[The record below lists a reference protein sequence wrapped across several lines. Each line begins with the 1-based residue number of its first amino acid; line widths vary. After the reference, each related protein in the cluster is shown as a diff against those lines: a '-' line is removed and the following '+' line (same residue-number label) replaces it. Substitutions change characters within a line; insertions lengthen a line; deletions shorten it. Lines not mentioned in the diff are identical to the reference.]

1 MISRVLAFLFLS
13 LALPAFAQTASSA
26 SVERLLAITRTAAMI
41 DAAYA
46 SAQQMITQSLR
57 QSAGPDISAEQQAR
71 MDELTQ
77 RSMATMREELSWPR
91 LRPDFVRMYQETF
104 TEQEVR
110 AAIAF
115 YESPEGQS
123 MLSKMPGLMQR
134 SMGLM
139 QAKVQALMPRL
150 QSEADEVL
158 GRAPPPQQRPQP
170 APQRPQSRY

>member
-1 MISRVLAFLFLS
+1 MIRLLAVLAALAF
-13 LALPAFAQTASSA
+13 ALPAFAQTASTA

-46 SAQQMITQSLR
+46 SAQQMLTQSMR
-57 QSAGPDISAEQQAR
+57 QGAGNDVTPEQQAR
-71 MDELTQ
+71 MDEVTQ
-77 RSMATMREELSWPR
+77 RSMATLREELSWPR
-91 LRPDFVRMYQETF
+91 LRPDFIRMYQDAF

-123 MLSKMPGLMQR
+123 MLSKMPALMQR

-139 QAKVQALMPRL
+139 QSRVQALMPRL
-150 QSEADEVL
+150 QADAEAVL
-158 GRAPPPQQRPQP
+158 GRSERPAAPPR
-170 APQRPQSRY
+170 APSRY